1 MGEGRA
7 GCRGVVGKQRGSPRA
22 GSKQE
27 LEPRMVGGGAS
38 AVQQHERRCRRRPRL
53 RRGRLVMGRP
63 REGSTEP
70 GGLGVLGSA
79 AQGRMLAASSSMPA
93 MAWLE
98 NERGNNGNTQERGEH
113 EL

>member
-1 MGEGRA
+1 
-7 GCRGVVGKQRGSPRA
+7 
-22 GSKQE
+22 
-27 LEPRMVGGGAS
+27 MVGGRAS
-38 AVQQHERRCRRRPRL
+38 AVQQHERRWRRRPRL

-98 NERGNNGNTQERGEH
+98 NERGNNGNAQERGEH